1 MVDLKFVYNCL
12 EVQYSIEPD
21 WRFGGKMATSNQVG
35 SLCDILCPMPSTITQ
50 IAVMNGDKVN
60 EQSVN
65 SSVHVINDAFGVFR
79 GARSGRTF
87 NYGMNFDY
95 GDEEDY

>member
-50 IAVMNGDKVN
+50 IAVKNGEKVKKGD
-60 EQSVN
+60 VLL
-65 SSVHVINDAFGVFR
+65 VIEAMKMEV
-79 GARSGRTF
+79 
-87 NYGMNFDY
+87 
-95 GDEEDY
+95 

>member
-1 MVDLKFVYNCL
+1 M
-12 EVQYSIEPD
+12 I
-21 WRFGGKMATSNQVG
+21 
-35 SLCDILCPMPSTITQ
+35 TIA
-50 IAVMNGDKVN
+50 ISMDNIGMNGDKVN

-65 SSVHVINDAFGVFR
+65 SSVHVVNDAFGVFR